1 MGWSVRV
8 ELAPWNPC
16 APSRC
21 VRWSFP
27 GPTTGH
33 LQQHVAEAALGLWVL
48 SPAAPAHAGP
58 PSPSALAIWP
68 WPGSCPGVHGHLT
81 PGVQPSA
88 CLGCLVRLM
97 GRPWLC
103 PWVRAAQV
111 TGLNLDDARRTS
123 LTAAGPLPCR
133 DRGLTGTCCWVWAG
147 TGMDPGWHVLGA
159 RECPQQDCPYPARP
173 SRSRAQR
180 GDLTSAHSLTPDF
193 WHTTLGVPAH
203 GRAEPGSTAA
213 PVQQGFCGPGH
224 ECSPGVR

>member
-58 PSPSALAIWP
+58 PLTLS
-68 WPGSCPGVHGHLT
+68 PGSLAVARVLPWCSWSLNPWCAAFGLPGLLSPPDGKAVALPLGEGSPGH
-81 PGVQPSA
+81 
-88 CLGCLVRLM
+88 RLD
-97 GRPWLC
+97 
-103 PWVRAAQV
+103 
-111 TGLNLDDARRTS
+111 LDDARTTS
-123 LTAAGPLPCR
+123 LTAAGPSPCR
-133 DRGLTGTCCWVWAG
+133 DHGLTGTCRWVWAG

-159 RECPQQDCPYPARP
+159 WECPQQDCPYPARP
-173 SRSRAQR
+173 PRSRAQR
-180 GDLTSAHSLTPDF
+180 GDITSAHSLTLDF

-224 ECSPGVR
+224 ECSAGVH